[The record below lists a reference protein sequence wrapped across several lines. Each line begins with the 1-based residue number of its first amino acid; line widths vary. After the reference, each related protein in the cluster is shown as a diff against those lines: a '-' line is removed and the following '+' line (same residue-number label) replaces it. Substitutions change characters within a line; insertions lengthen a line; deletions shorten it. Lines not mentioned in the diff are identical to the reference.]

1 MCGGA
6 EGGTLKSSES
16 PTATGPWEVGAVG
29 TAVWLPLLQ
38 HDHPLQACVEDAPD
52 GQSPGWEDPLQG
64 KSWERAVGWR
74 HRTALSSAGE
84 RTERLLSLSPA

>member
-1 MCGGA
+1 MCMCGGA

-16 PTATGPWEVGAVG
+16 PAATGPWEVGAVG
-29 TAVWLPLLQ
+29 TAVWL
-38 HDHPLQACVEDAPD
+38 PLQACVEDAPD